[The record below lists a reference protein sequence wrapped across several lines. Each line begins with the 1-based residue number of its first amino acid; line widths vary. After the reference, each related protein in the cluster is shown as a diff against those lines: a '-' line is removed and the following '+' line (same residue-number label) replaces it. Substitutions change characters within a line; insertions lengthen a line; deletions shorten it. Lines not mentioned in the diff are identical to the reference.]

1 MSGVTALSMHDA
13 RDEEDKRLLESGQID
28 LLLAG
33 WYETIV
39 NRCVARMRGPSG
51 HDVAQ
56 QVCVRL
62 WRELKSGRHRDGK
75 WPFRV
80 IVHKVIDF
88 TCNGHYEPGWGE
100 SEWLEAD
107 GPAPDA
113 TAEVDTRLDLK
124 GFVETLPPADRE
136 VAALWLAEGLDPD
149 QIAETLGKNANAIYQ
164 ARSRITKRLKEW
176 LEQ

>member
-39 NRCVARMRGPSG
+39 GRCVARMRGPVG

-62 WRELKSGRHRDGK
+62 WRELKAGRHRDDR

-88 TCNGHYEPGWGE
+88 TCSGWYEQGWGE

-107 GPAPDA
+107 GPAPDP
-113 TAEVDTRLDLK
+113 TAEVDARLDLE
-124 GFVETLPPADRE
+124 GFVETLTLADRE
-136 VAALWLAEGLDPD
+136 VAALWLLQGFEPD
-149 QIAETLGKNANAIYQ
+149 QIAQALGKNPNAVYQ
-164 ARSRITKRLKEW
+164 ARSRITRRLREW
-176 LEQ
+176 LEP